1 MVDNWEW
8 GDMFSS
14 RYKFCVN
21 DKSSIYKLLKQN
33 GDYIKESWIDT
44 LNRLLFSMLIFKVI
58 NTKTLSHKPCDLPI
72 TLNSFNYIYHQ
83 TSFFPLF
90 LTKGKH
96 ILLKQ

>member
-1 MVDNWEW
+1 MPHMVDNWEW

-44 LNRLLFSMLIFKVI
+44 LNRLSFSQ
-58 NTKTLSHKPCDLPI
+58 C
-72 TLNSFNYIYHQ
+72 
-83 TSFFPLF
+83 
-90 LTKGKH
+90 
-96 ILLKQ
+96 